1 MYGLLIP
8 LLQLTIG
15 HLPYN
20 VLILIYNTI
29 LLPYLTYCCITWG
42 FTYQT
47 YINKIL
53 IIQKKAMRI
62 ITHSPFQCHS
72 SPLFKKTNNLNIF
85 QIIEYCASIFMYQEL
100 NSTVP
105 NVFQQ
110 NRFLSYSYHTY
121 ETRNKIS
128 IRTPLFKLQFSRR
141 SIFDHGIKI
150 WNNLSPEVKSI
161 TNKRIF
167 KKMIRK
173 KLINEK

>member
-1 MYGLLIP
+1 MKKS
-8 LLQLTIG
+8 
-15 HLPYN
+15 
-20 VLILIYNTI
+20 NTI

-62 ITHSPFQCHS
+62 ITHSPFQCHL

-85 QIIEYCASIFMYQEL
+85 QIIEYYASIFMYQEL

-121 ETRNKIS
+121 ETRNNIS
-128 IRTPLFKLQFSRR
+128 SELLY
-141 SIFDHGIKI
+141 
-150 WNNLSPEVKSI
+150 LSYSSQRDQYLTMASKYGTTSLL
-161 TNKRIF
+161 K
-167 KKMIRK
+167 
-173 KLINEK
+173 